1 MNLLHI
7 DSSILGD
14 HSVSRILSADI
25 VDRLIELHPGTR
37 VTYRDLDEGPALHLS
52 SKHVAA
58 SHGNTNSDEALAE
71 DIALGTQYLDD
82 LFSADLIVI
91 GSPMYNFSISSQ
103 LKAWIDRIVV
113 AGKTFRYGP
122 NGPESLLPVG
132 KKVFIAS
139 SRGGQYTGNS
149 PSRVLDHQESY
160 LTGIL
165 SFIGLTDVTI
175 VRAEGL
181 ALGDDAKNAAIAKA
195 KREISE
201 LVF

>member
-14 HSVSRILSADI
+14 HSVSRNLSADI
-25 VDRLIELHPGTR
+25 VDRLSVLHPRIR
-37 VTYRDLDEGPALHLS
+37 VTYRDLEKDPALHLS
-52 SKHVAA
+52 STHVSA
-58 SHGNTNSDEALAE
+58 SQGNANSDEALAK
-71 DIALGTQYLDD
+71 DIALGAQYLDD
-82 LFSADLIVI
+82 LFPADFIVI

-122 NGPESLLPVG
+122 NGPESLLPEG

-181 ALGDDAKNAAIAKA
+181 ALGDEARNAAIAKA

-201 LVF
+201 FVF